1 MSFFVYNGALKRLSF
16 VWKEVL
22 LDETETESAVVKQ
35 IVGAIAL
42 VVSLTAGVV
51 ALLLA
56 EAWLVSTLLSIAF
69 GVECMNLWAL
79 AGLLLLFN
87 LSVSYRN
94 TR

>member
-1 MSFFVYNGALKRLSF
+1 M
-16 VWKEVL
+16 
-22 LDETETESAVVKQ
+22 DETETESAVVKQ

-42 VVSLTAGVV
+42 VVGILAGVV
-51 ALLLA
+51 VLLLA
-56 EAWLVSTLLSIAF
+56 EAWLVSTLLSVAF

-79 AGLLLLFN
+79 VGLLLLFN

>member
-1 MSFFVYNGALKRLSF
+1 MKRLSF
-16 VWKEVL
+16 VRKEVL

-42 VVSLTAGVV
+42 VVGILAGVV
-51 ALLLA
+51 VLLLA

-79 AGLLLLFN
+79 AGLIVLFS

>member
-1 MSFFVYNGALKRLSF
+1 M
-16 VWKEVL
+16 
-22 LDETETESAVVKQ
+22 DETETESAVVKQ

-42 VVSLTAGVV
+42 VVSILAGVV
-51 ALLLA
+51 VLLLA

>member
-1 MSFFVYNGALKRLSF
+1 M
-16 VWKEVL
+16 
-22 LDETETESAVVKQ
+22 DETETESAVVKQ

-42 VVSLTAGVV
+42 VVGILAGVV
-51 ALLLA
+51 VLLLA

-79 AGLLLLFN
+79 AGLIVLFS
-87 LSVSYRN
+87 LFVSYRN

>member
-1 MSFFVYNGALKRLSF
+1 M
-16 VWKEVL
+16 
-22 LDETETESAVVKQ
+22 DETETESAVVKQ

-42 VVSLTAGVV
+42 VVSILAGVV
-51 ALLLA
+51 VLLLA

-87 LSVSYRN
+87 LSVSHRN

>member
-1 MSFFVYNGALKRLSF
+1 M
-16 VWKEVL
+16 
-22 LDETETESAVVKQ
+22 DETETESAVVKQ

-42 VVSLTAGVV
+42 VVGILAGVV
-51 ALLLA
+51 VLLLA
-56 EAWLVSTLLSIAF
+56 KAWLVSTLLSIAF

-79 AGLLLLFN
+79 AGLIALFN